1 MKPSQATADKE
12 RIDLVQEALMSYER
26 WVSGGFPEEESKR
39 ELEDDAR
46 SLLRVLLGREPT
58 AEEVTA
64 AIGE

>member
-1 MKPSQATADKE
+1 
-12 RIDLVQEALMSYER
+12 MSYER